1 MWLYSKALSIAM
13 VLVGNSPA
21 IRGSVIGV
29 LIRVL
34 GYALLGLNITLSD
47 PFVDTLLILTIG
59 VGAVT
64 TIYTTHYSRL
74 KYGNLDL
81 VLAIDLFTVSMAL
94 VFASRYLIEKVTFW
108 LLTEL
113 IGFFLIAY
121 DYITARNG
129 LALSAAIKYLL
140 FSMIPTDISL
150 FIILA
155 LTGFTEA
162 FEIDLKAISPGL
174 LNPFISFIVT
184 LGFFSKAAVFPLH
197 FWLPDAHSVAP
208 SPASALLSGL
218 MVKMGIYALY
228 LMSNYPVNTGIVISF
243 MLIASSF
250 TVIYG
255 ALQAIVQQDIKRI
268 LAYSTTSNTAL
279 VVLLIALYMYSQ
291 DTVFLEAAIL
301 YTLAHGV
308 YKAAL
313 FLDSGVIET
322 LTHERVVKN
331 LGYISKISPFETATA
346 VLTILVIFGFPP
358 SVGFLAK
365 VFLFSSV
372 SKYLVKSWIYL
383 FALLIASIKVFLSV
397 IYNASY
403 LKAHLGGNP
412 REDRKLDMNA
422 LVMQP
427 YVFALTLLAFAL
439 TSVFI
444 LLSYP
449 GFTEFAL
456 LRKTMPAIIVSLA
469 LFVPTVLFVL
479 SLLKRGS

>member
-94 VFASRYLIEKVTFW
+94 VFASRYLIEIVTFW

-155 LTGFTEA
+155 L
-162 FEIDLKAISPGL
+162 
-174 LNPFISFIVT
+174 
-184 LGFFSKAAVFPLH
+184 
-197 FWLPDAHSVAP
+197 
-208 SPASALLSGL
+208 
-218 MVKMGIYALY
+218 
-228 LMSNYPVNTGIVISF
+228 
-243 MLIASSF
+243 
-250 TVIYG
+250 
-255 ALQAIVQQDIKRI
+255 
-268 LAYSTTSNTAL
+268 
-279 VVLLIALYMYSQ
+279 
-291 DTVFLEAAIL
+291 
-301 YTLAHGV
+301 
-308 YKAAL
+308 
-313 FLDSGVIET
+313 
-322 LTHERVVKN
+322 
-331 LGYISKISPFETATA
+331 
-346 VLTILVIFGFPP
+346 
-358 SVGFLAK
+358 
-365 VFLFSSV
+365 
-372 SKYLVKSWIYL
+372 
-383 FALLIASIKVFLSV
+383 
-397 IYNASY
+397 
-403 LKAHLGGNP
+403 
-412 REDRKLDMNA
+412 
-422 LVMQP
+422 
-427 YVFALTLLAFAL
+427 
-439 TSVFI
+439 
-444 LLSYP
+444 
-449 GFTEFAL
+449 
-456 LRKTMPAIIVSLA
+456 
-469 LFVPTVLFVL
+469 
-479 SLLKRGS
+479 